1 MHKNILF
8 RQAIKFGIVGVG
20 NTLITALVIWIML
33 KVCGFSDYV
42 SNITGYGIGVL
53 NSFVWN
59 RCWTFHSAAGWR
71 RSAVRFGIVFGIS
84 YLFQLGVL
92 FVLNATSGID
102 PYYNQLLAMV
112 FYTIANFIL
121 NKIYTIKE

>member
-121 NKIYTIKE
+121 NKIYTFKE

>member
-53 NSFVWN
+53 NSFVWD

-121 NKIYTIKE
+121 NKIYTFKE

>member
-112 FYTIANFIL
+112 FYTIANFTL
-121 NKIYTIKE
+121 NKIYTFKE

>member
-8 RQAIKFGIVGVG
+8 RQAIKFGIVGVW

-59 RCWTFHSAAGWR
+59 RCWTFHSVAGWR

-121 NKIYTIKE
+121 NKIYTFKE

>member
-59 RCWTFHSAAGWR
+59 RCWTFHSASGWR

-121 NKIYTIKE
+121 NKIYTFKE

>member
-1 MHKNILF
+1 MHKNTLF

-121 NKIYTIKE
+121 NKIYTFKE

>member
-121 NKIYTIKE
+121 NKVYTFKE

>member
-102 PYYNQLLAMV
+102 SYYNQLLAMV

-121 NKIYTIKE
+121 NKIYTFKE

>member
-84 YLFQLGVL
+84 YLFQLEVL

-121 NKIYTIKE
+121 NKIYTFKE

>member
-59 RCWTFHSAAGWR
+59 RCWTIHSAAGWR

-121 NKIYTIKE
+121 NKIYTFKE

>member
-1 MHKNILF
+1 MQKKLLLK
-8 RQAIKFGIVGVG
+8 QAVKFGIVGVG
-20 NTLITALVIWIML
+20 NTLITAFVIWLML
-33 KVCGFSDYV
+33 KVCGFSDYI
-42 SNITGYGIGVL
+42 SNVTGYGVGVL

-59 RCWTFHSAAGWR
+59 RCWTFHSAAGWK

-92 FVLNATSGID
+92 FVLNATLEID

-121 NKIYTIKE
+121 NKVYTFKE